1 MLFRSIVEVDD
12 FGGIQHYSDAS
23 FATPVYPVYD
33 KLGAQIGWNT
43 QADQTEVTVTDE
55 QVYKKDPNA
64 DVLGMLVQRGAYFEN
79 AQNPYTVT
87 PIYNPRG
94 MYTNYIANRP
104 NNGLNWD
111 ALYNMVVFRAPSGK

>member
-1 MLFRSIVEVDD
+1 M
-12 FGGIQHYSDAS
+12 
-23 FATPVYPVYD
+23 
-33 KLGAQIGWNT
+33 
-43 QADQTEVTVTDE
+43 ADQTEVTVTDE

-111 ALYNMVVFRAPSGK
+111 ALYNMVVFRAPSA